1 MLSALFTRTPIP
13 HTWHLVPLKTDTFLV
28 DNKVR
33 YFMNWV
39 ETDFADGGGGG
50 GKGWVNTH
58 VAVYVD
64 IAGPMLGIP
73 KTIPSLLSGEMRD
86 TAILGQLESLLGLDK
101 SLGTCFPVT
110 THRLCDCPYSYQKG
124 LFPLPIALTVY
135 SYQSLIHVAERLTL
149 SFVSYQA
156 GTSPEPSPRWP
167 VRFERGGHCGR
178 CSPGEGGRSG
188 GGAIFWGRRMT
199 RLVCLAKI
207 KRSGTAKPSG
217 CVLRVSQIR
226 HTTFANTRLTL
237 FFFTSRARR
246 A

>member
-135 SYQSLIHVAERLTL
+135 SYQFLIHVAERLTL
-149 SFVSYQA
+149 S
-156 GTSPEPSPRWP
+156 
-167 VRFERGGHCGR
+167 C
-178 CSPGEGGRSG
+178 
-188 GGAIFWGRRMT
+188 
-199 RLVCLAKI
+199 
-207 KRSGTAKPSG
+207 
-217 CVLRVSQIR
+217 
-226 HTTFANTRLTL
+226 
-237 FFFTSRARR
+237 
-246 A
+246 